1 MKFPQTFV
9 SYHGCG
15 NCYLDGTNQLV
26 TKNKLFLCRHTIH
39 FGKDQKI
46 LVIESQDQQHQN

>member
-26 TKNKLFLCRHTIH
+26 TKNKLFFMPTHDPFWKR
-39 FGKDQKI
+39 I